1 MKYHIVLSVLI
12 VIALA
17 IIIGS
22 GFDTRGDVTLGAFRE
37 SESGESVT
45 VKVGVLSSMGSV
57 RAAQETQD
65 GERLYVRFY
74 SAFGG
79 YNGTLGAKDSFELT
93 TPDECREI
101 WFFRDGEEGAS
112 YDLVLRREDAG
123 AAWERVD

>member
-1 MKYHIVLSVLI
+1 MKYHIVLSILV
-12 VIALA
+12 VIALS

-22 GFDTRGDVTLGAFRE
+22 GFDTRGDVMLGAFRE
-37 SESGESVT
+37 SESGDAVT
-45 VKVGVLSSMGSV
+45 VKVGVSSSMGSV
-57 RAAQETQD
+57 RAALETRD

-79 YNGTLGAKDSFELT
+79 YNGTLGAKDSFDLT
-93 TPDECREI
+93 TPEDCREI
-101 WFFRDGEEGAS
+101 WFFRDGEAGAS